1 MLAAASLGSIRAASE
16 VVSGSARSRSSA
28 EVVEEYGAGG
38 GGRTRTRFEPHGI
51 LSPHLSKSIGRHES
65 RCSKSWLRFGS
76 PSRGIEER
84 QLPQRSRRIAHFG
97 HNSATWGRNDGSAV
111 TARDPCLKR
120 AWLCTWGSDVG
131 TGSPLGVTRQV
142 QAPELKVLLDSRLSG
157 RFDFLS
163 APSYDRSAYSLR
175 NIGEGSGDRC
185 RNGEAPRNRIRQ
197 RPLGRSEARSKAP
210 RREESDVGKEFARAP
225 QSVRPATERP
235 GLEGLPRPPSEAG
248 RSVVGRPTPMR
259 SATRYS
265 RPLAN

>member
-1 MLAAASLGSIRAASE
+1 MVYVAVADDGGCIL
-16 VVSGSARSRSSA
+16 VVILPL
-28 EVVEEYGAGG
+28 EQVPP
-38 GGRTRTRFEPHGI
+38 RTRFEPHGI
-51 LSPHLSKSIGRHES
+51 VSPHLSKSIGRHES

-163 APSYDRSAYSLR
+163 APSYDRSVYSLR

-185 RNGEAPRNRIRQ
+185 RNGEAPRNRKR
-197 RPLGRSEARSKAP
+197 
-210 RREESDVGKEFARAP
+210 
-225 QSVRPATERP
+225 
-235 GLEGLPRPPSEAG
+235 
-248 RSVVGRPTPMR
+248 
-259 SATRYS
+259 
-265 RPLAN
+265 